1 LATLGDILGGFWRFF
16 GDFWQKT
23 PGRLKVPILAEVGD
37 FLSIWQLPVILVL
50 AGVWIIWGGYL
61 MRRAVRDHVG
71 RREAELNRCVVIALL
86 AGLGG
91 AVSAFLVFGI
101 ERVWRLGERLEI
113 QALWLVLP
121 AAAVVF
127 CLVSFLTV
135 FASFQLPGGSLG
147 KVWLKS
153 FGPPL
158 LVAAVAAVPTVWV
171 ANGAHQN
178 ILAKNRSVTG
188 LQLIYKE
195 IAARY
200 APARPPAS
208 IEDLT
213 KQNVVPPR
221 AYRHPSRSIGFFY
234 MPAPMQPIS
243 EPTSRLL
250 ACDWAD
256 NQSGNLRAVLYVNG
270 VVDMAGAGK
279 FQELLARDENKA
291 FAAALKEAEKK
302 LSSDN

>member
-1 LATLGDILGGFWRFF
+1 LA
-16 GDFWQKT
+16 
-23 PGRLKVPILAEVGD
+23 
-37 FLSIWQLPVILVL
+37 IWQLPVILVL
-50 AGVWIIWGGYL
+50 AGVWVVWGGYL

-91 AVSAFLVFGI
+91 AISGAIAIALAWQVA
-101 ERVWRLGERLEI
+101 
-113 QALWLVLP
+113 QALTVQTVWLALP
-121 AAAVVF
+121 AAGMVF

-158 LVAAVAAVPTVWV
+158 LVAAVAAVPTIWV
-171 ANGAHQN
+171 ACLNHEDK
-178 ILAKNRSVTG
+178 LANNRSIIG

-195 IAARY
+195 IGARY

-213 KQNVVPPR
+213 KQNVVLPR
-221 AYRHPSRSIGFFY
+221 AYRHPSRPIGFFY
-234 MPAPMQPIS
+234 MPSPMLRIT

-256 NQSGNLRAVLYVNG
+256 NQAGSVRAVLYVNG
-270 VVDMAGAGK
+270 AVGMADPGK
-279 FQELLARDENKA
+279 FQDLLAREENKA
-291 FAAALKEAEKK
+291 FATALKEAEKK
-302 LSSDN
+302 LPPDD

>member
-1 LATLGDILGGFWRFF
+1 
-16 GDFWQKT
+16 
-23 PGRLKVPILAEVGD
+23 VPILAEARD
-37 FLSIWQLPVILVL
+37 FLAIWQLPVVLVL
-50 AGVWIIWGGYL
+50 VGVWIVWGGYL
-61 MRRAVRDHVG
+61 MRRAARDHVG

-91 AVSAFLVFGI
+91 AISGAIAIALAWQVA
-101 ERVWRLGERLEI
+101 
-113 QALWLVLP
+113 QALAVQTIWLALP
-121 AAAVVF
+121 AATVVF

-135 FASFQLPGGSLG
+135 FASFQLPGGSLV

-158 LVAAVAAVPTVWV
+158 LVAAVAAVPTIWV
-171 ANGAHQN
+171 ANLAHEDRLAN
-178 ILAKNRSVTG
+178 IRSVTG
-188 LQLIYKE
+188 LQFIHKE

-234 MPAPMQPIS
+234 MPAPMRPIS

-256 NQSGNLRAVLYVNG
+256 NQSGNARVVLYVS
-270 VVDMAGAGK
+270 GK
-279 FQELLARDENKA
+279 VETLSAEMFQQLLAQDENKA

-302 LSSDN
+302 LPSDN